1 MPVPYPFSAVLGCES
16 DGLDD
21 MGLALVLTTIAPEI
35 GGVLVR
41 GEKGTAKST
50 TVRGLAAVLP
60 PIEVYAGDRFGI
72 DPTDPAA
79 TSPDGPFAADAETV
93 TRPVTST
100 ISVGAISKSDNR
112 IGCSASS
119 STYVSAMSADLRRG
133 AAAPACAHGRMCD
146 LGRLRLVS
154 RLSHSTVP
162 TPGLP
167 RFITKTPMSTTVA
180 YFRPSFLAY
189 LWDRRRQPQ
198 QNR

>member
-1 MPVPYPFSAVLGCES
+1 MRITSAAGV
-16 DGLDD
+16 
-21 MGLALVLTTIAPEI
+21 AP
-35 GGVLVR
+35 LVR
-41 GEKGTAKST
+41 TLLIPARNGDGGRPGNKGPHGDHLLSPR
-50 TVRGLAAVLP
+50 VSRGLAEWARVVGYSTSSQQP
-60 PIEVYAGDRFGI
+60 RRGVDGQPRHVERFG
-72 DPTDPAA
+72 T
-79 TSPDGPFAADAETV
+79 ETV

-133 AAAPACAHGRMCD
+133 AAAPACAHGRMCGHRAD